1 MAIYT
6 SYFGNYRNFPAN
18 CVAISITQ
26 FPPKGWKGLELKSL
40 APSVEKLMEFKYKE
54 IDEFMFSQH
63 FLNQLRKDWNFKAR
77 IITLLKHLDQEYGN
91 VILCCYERPNEF
103 CHRHIVADWL
113 DLDIKELGEN

>member
-18 CVAISITQ
+18 SVAVSITQ

-40 APSVEKLMEFKYKE
+40 APSVEKLIEFKHKE

-63 FLNQLRKDWNFKAR
+63 FLTQLKKDWNFKAR